1 MASATAW
8 PMPDQRWGRRWG
20 SGDRP
25 PWWPEGEAWPPS
37 GPAGWRRMRGRFM
50 RRVGC
55 FFGLVL
61 LMAVSALLL
70 LAWAV
75 GTLLGANAG
84 SATAIGV
91 GLLLLIGLALV
102 ARFVR
107 RTAAPVGDLIEAA
120 GRVEGGDF
128 GARVPERGPR
138 EVRAL
143 ARAFNAMSARLET
156 TEGERQRLLADVS
169 HELRTPLSVMRGNL
183 EALLDG
189 VYPADRAHLAPLLE
203 EAHLM
208 ERLIEDLRT
217 LSLAEAGA
225 LRLHREP
232 TNLAALLRDVVAGV
246 RAQADAQGVV
256 VDVSAANDLA
266 VVDLD
271 PARIR
276 AVVTNLLINALRHTP
291 HGGRVNVSAKPGEGL
306 VWVEVADTGRG
317 IEPDV
322 LPRIFERFTRA
333 ADSPGS
339 GLGLPIARKLVE
351 AHGGEISATSEVGD
365 GTQIRFTLPVDGD
378 ISGR

>member
-1 MASATAW
+1 
-8 PMPDQRWGRRWG
+8 
-20 SGDRP
+20 
-25 PWWPEGEAWPPS
+25 
-37 GPAGWRRMRGRFM
+37 MRGRFL
-50 RRVGC
+50 RRMGC
-55 FFGLVL
+55 LFGFVL
-61 LMAVSALLL
+61 LFGISVVLLV
-70 LAWAV
+70 AWAV

-91 GLLLLIGLALV
+91 GLLVLIGLAVV

-120 GRVEGGDF
+120 GRVESGDF
-128 GARVPERGPR
+128 GARVSERGPR

-143 ARAFNAMSARLET
+143 ARAFNEMSARLEA
-156 TEGERQRLLADVS
+156 TESERQRLLADVS

-183 EALLDG
+183 EGLLDG
-189 VYPADRAHLAPLLE
+189 VYAADREHLAPLLE

-232 TNLAALLRDVVAGV
+232 TNVAALLQDVVAGV
-246 RAQADAQGVV
+246 RAQADAQGVIV
-256 VDVSAANDLA
+256 EVQTADDLP

-276 AVVTNLLINALRHTP
+276 AVVTNLVVNALRYTP
-291 HGGRVNVSAKPGEGL
+291 RGGRVNVSAKREEAS
-306 VWVEVADTGRG
+306 VSVEVADSGRG

-322 LPRIFERFTRA
+322 LPSIFERFTRA

-351 AHGGEISATSEVGD
+351 AHGGEISARSEVGR

-378 ISGR
+378 IPDG

>member
-1 MASATAW
+1 
-8 PMPDQRWGRRWG
+8 
-20 SGDRP
+20 
-25 PWWPEGEAWPPS
+25 
-37 GPAGWRRMRGRFM
+37 MRGRFL
-50 RRVGC
+50 RRMGC
-55 FFGLVL
+55 LFGFVLLLGISAVL
-61 LMAVSALLL
+61 LMAWL
-70 LAWAV
+70 V

-91 GLLLLIGLALV
+91 GLLVLIGLALV

-120 GRVEGGDF
+120 GRVEVGDF
-128 GARVPERGPR
+128 STRVPERGPR

-143 ARAFNAMSARLET
+143 ARAFNAMSARLDA
-156 TEGERQRLLADVS
+156 TESERQRLLADVS
-169 HELRTPLSVMRGNL
+169 HELRTPLAVMRGNL

-189 VYPADRAHLAPLLE
+189 VYPADREHLAPLLE

-232 TNLAALLRDVVAGV
+232 TNLEALLRDVVAGV
-246 RAQADAQGVV
+246 RPQADAQGVAV
-256 VDVSAANDLA
+256 AFTDAPDLP
-266 VVDLD
+266 VLEVD

-276 AVVTNLLINALRHTP
+276 AVVTNLLVNALRYTAS
-291 HGGRVNVSAKPGEGL
+291 GGRIDVSATREQEVVL
-306 VWVEVADTGRG
+306 VTVADTGRG

-333 ADSPGS
+333 PDSPGS

-351 AHGGEISATSEVGD
+351 AHGGEITASSAPHH
-365 GTQIRFTLPVDGD
+365 GTEIQFTLPLQAADSAG
-378 ISGR
+378 

>member
-1 MASATAW
+1 
-8 PMPDQRWGRRWG
+8 
-20 SGDRP
+20 
-25 PWWPEGEAWPPS
+25 
-37 GPAGWRRMRGRFM
+37 MRGRFM
-50 RRVGC
+50 RRIGC
-55 FFGLVL
+55 LFGFVL
-61 LMAVSALLL
+61 LVAISAVLL

-75 GTLLGANAG
+75 GSLLGANAG

-91 GLLLLIGLALV
+91 GLLLLIGLAMV
-102 ARFVR
+102 GRFVR

-120 GRVEGGDF
+120 GRVEAGDF

-189 VYPADRAHLAPLLE
+189 VYAPDREHLAPLLE

-232 TNLAALLRDVVAGV
+232 TNLAALLNDVVAGV
-246 RAQADAQGVV
+246 RAQSDAQGVTV
-256 VDVSAANDLA
+256 EVRAADDLP

-276 AVVTNLLINALRHTP
+276 AVLTNLMVNALRYTAQ
-291 HGGRVNVSAKPGEGL
+291 GGRVTVSARPEQAA
-306 VWVEVADTGRG
+306 VSVEVADSGRG

-351 AHGGEISATSEVGD
+351 AHGGEITATSEVGR

-378 ISGR
+378 TLAG

>member
-1 MASATAW
+1 MAWATGW
-8 PMPDQRWGRRWG
+8 PMPDERWRRRW
-20 SGDRP
+20 SGPNPP
-25 PWWPEGEAWPPS
+25 PWWPEGETWPPA
-37 GPAGWRRMRGRFM
+37 GPANWQRMRGRFL
-50 RRVGC
+50 RRMGC
-55 FFGLVL
+55 LFGFVL
-61 LMAVSALLL
+61 LFGISVVLLV
-70 LAWAV
+70 AWAV

-91 GLLLLIGLALV
+91 GLLVLIGLAVV

-120 GRVEGGDF
+120 GRVESGDF
-128 GARVPERGPR
+128 GARVSERGPR

-143 ARAFNAMSARLET
+143 ARAFNEMSARLEA
-156 TEGERQRLLADVS
+156 TESERQRLLADVS

-183 EALLDG
+183 EGLLDG
-189 VYPADRAHLAPLLE
+189 VYAADREHLAPLLE

-232 TNLAALLRDVVAGV
+232 TNLLALLHDVVAGV

-256 VDVSAANDLA
+256 LELQAADDLP

-276 AVVTNLLINALRHTP
+276 AVVTNLLVNALRYTP
-291 HGGRVNVSAKPGEGL
+291 QDGRVTVSARPEQAA
-306 VWVEVADTGRG
+306 VSVEVADSGRG

-351 AHGGEISATSEVGD
+351 AHGGKISATSEVGR

-378 ISGR
+378 ISDG

>member
-1 MASATAW
+1 MAWATGW
-8 PMPDQRWGRRWG
+8 PMRDERWGRRWG
-20 SGDRP
+20 GGNRP
-25 PWWPEGEAWPPS
+25 PWWPEGESWPPS
-37 GPAGWRRMRGRFM
+37 GPANWQRMRGRFL
-50 RRVGC
+50 RRMGC
-55 FFGLVL
+55 LFGFVL
-61 LMAVSALLL
+61 LIGISVVLLV
-70 LAWAV
+70 AWAV

-91 GLLLLIGLALV
+91 GLLVLIGLAVV

-120 GRVEGGDF
+120 GRVESGDF

-143 ARAFNAMSARLET
+143 ARAFNAMSSRLES
-156 TEGERQRLLADVS
+156 TEAERQRLLADVS

-183 EALLDG
+183 EGLLDG
-189 VYPADRAHLAPLLE
+189 VYSADREHLAPLLD

-232 TNLAALLRDVVAGV
+232 TNLVALLGDVVAGV
-246 RAQADAQGVV
+246 RAQADGQGVMV
-256 VDVSAANDLA
+256 ELQAADDLP

-276 AVVTNLLINALRHTP
+276 AVVTNLVVNALRYTP
-291 HGGRVNVSAKPGEGL
+291 QGGRVTVVARPEHAAVS
-306 VWVEVADTGRG
+306 VEVADSGRG

-351 AHGGEISATSEVGD
+351 AHGGEISATSVVGH

-378 ISGR
+378 ISDG